1 MRSAVKRRKG
11 TISLEEAK
19 EKFNEYYN
27 LRWEDPI
34 GQKRGKLFDMMYQ
47 KKPKYTLTPGEP
59 GSERY
64 LLEEGPRTFDMIGVD
79 HFPENE
85 VHNVPESNFKVKS
98 KGSTYKIE
106 EDSKDNI
113 TGINGEKHPEIY
125 GPRKQDDKR
134 LFSKYFQEKYKEYK
148 DDDGFKNEIITE
160 YDPENKDKNDL
171 VDIYWEQYR
180 NGNKGTERKN
190 KRKEKQFVDKKRY
203 FNLKNDELIY
213 YSALE
218 FENKIYLINDN
229 DGKVLIK
236 DINNY
241 YIAYDN
247 ILDKDVPLKLKN
259 VAMIEGILIRN
270 NDDDDDDDEL
280 ILDNFTVKKT
290 YNDIVNNKLIVIY
303 NNHKIEVYTIDD
315 NDAIETEEEYFS
327 LNDYIEENNINID
340 DLIEED
346 DEDDEDEGDEDD
358 EEDE

>member
-160 YDPENKDKNDL
+160 YDSENKDKNDL

-180 NGNKGTERKN
+180 NGNEGTERKN
-190 KRKEKQFVDKKRY
+190 KRKEKQYVDKKHY

-259 VAMIEGILIRN
+259 VAMIEGILIE
-270 NDDDDDDDEL
+270 NDEDNEKL

-290 YNDIVNNKLIVIY
+290 YNDSVNNKLIVIY

-327 LNDYIEENNINID
+327 LNDYIEENNIDID

-346 DEDDEDEGDEDD
+346 DE